1 MPNICKSRPKECDKH
16 PCTIIIKG
24 FPGGLVVKNLPDNAG
39 NMGLISQED
48 SLEKEL
54 ATDSSVLAWEIPWT
68 AHHVAWWATVHRVTK
83 ELDIT

>member
-1 MPNICKSRPKECDKH
+1 M
-16 PCTIIIKG
+16 
-24 FPGGLVVKNLPDNAG
+24 VKNLPDNAG

-54 ATDSSVLAWEIPWT
+54 ATDSSVLAWKIPWT

-83 ELDIT
+83 ELDTT